1 MVNPVSYLCHLD
13 TSAQKTDLVNLLERK
28 LKDNIFLAVS
38 VLLCLF
44 ILAEVNY
51 PQLAPQSELALFAM
65 FGLIVIFLN
74 YPIHQRFGE
83 AGEPKLAV
91 KSAGRRAFQ
100 LLDIVLIGAVIVCFG
115 YVVNQTEPVFQRFWL
130 DGKPLGERA
139 GAELQLDYIIG
150 GFGLVLVL
158 EATRRSIGMTLPLL
172 SLTFLL
178 YASFG
183 QFMPDWLF
191 PHRGYSIQR
200 IVSQTFLHSQ
210 GTFGIALRV
219 MFTYVF
225 LFVLFGAFLERTGA
239 TGYVLDLARRV
250 FGSSVGAPAKV
261 AVLSSGMMGSL
272 SGSAVANTA
281 TTGTFTIPL
290 MKRSGFQP
298 AIAGGIEAA
307 ASSGGALVP
316 PIMGAAAYMMLEIV
330 EPPVTYLEIIK
341 AALLPAILYYTGMLC
356 MVHFSAKLASG
367 KLAIEKSAKLAS
379 GKLAI
384 EKSAK
389 LASGKLAI
397 EKSAKLASGKLAT
410 EKSPKSSSH
419 APSAVHDPDEPHG
432 DGQGTGRRKTLTLQG
447 GIFLAAFVTLI
458 GFLLMGAT
466 AFRAVSWSLLVII
479 AISLLG
485 FLGRKVWRRDS
496 TTETRIG
503 VPDLL
508 KGVDFLISPCKRAAQ
523 SGVSLIAAAAC
534 VGIILGVVTLTGI
547 GGKLPSTLLPLAAT
561 NLMLAL
567 FFLMIST
574 IVLGM
579 GLPSSV
585 CYLLMAILVGPV
597 LLDLGIVPLAAHF
610 FIFYFGMMS
619 MVTPPVALAAYA
631 ASAIAGSGVMAT
643 GFAAFRFALVGF
655 ALPYAF
661 VLRPALLW
669 LSADGGTPEVWVVF
683 GNFSLTLVGT
693 VILAAAIAGYIFNRL
708 SLLRRCGLFIAAFIL
723 FFAPTGMQFAWIHGI
738 AVIASAAIFYYS
750 WQKKETPHEK
760 SD

>member
-1 MVNPVSYLCHLD
+1 LI
-13 TSAQKTDLVNLLERK
+13 QKIKN
-28 LKDNIFLAVS
+28 NIFLVVS

-51 PQLAPQSELALFAM
+51 PQLTPQSELALFAM
-65 FGLIVIFLN
+65 LGLIVVFLK
-74 YPIHQRFGE
+74 YPIHSR
-83 AGEPKLAV
+83 LADNPV
-91 KSAGRRAFQ
+91 FQ
-100 LLDIVLIGAVIVCFG
+100 VLDVALIGSVIACFG
-115 YVVNQTEPVFQRFWL
+115 YVVTQTEPVFQNFWL
-130 DGKPLGERA
+130 DGKSLGDRA
-139 GAELQLDYIIG
+139 GAEQQLDYIVG
-150 GFGLVLVL
+150 GVGLVLVL
-158 EATRRSIGMTLPLL
+158 EATRRSIGVTLPLL
-172 SLTFLL
+172 SLAFLL
-178 YASFG
+178 YAGFG
-183 QFMPDWLF
+183 QFMPDALF
-191 PHRGYSIQR
+191 PHRGYSVQR

-225 LFVLFGAFLERTGA
+225 LFVLFGTLLERTGA

-250 FGSSVGAPAKV
+250 FGASAGAPAKV

-290 MKRSGFQP
+290 MQRSGFQP
-298 AIAGGIEAA
+298 TIAGGIEAA

-330 EPPVTYLEIIK
+330 EPAVTYLEIIR

-356 MVHFSAKLASG
+356 MVHFSAQLASR
-367 KLAIEKSAKLAS
+367 KLAIESAAKSSRHTPRNAHSSEETTDDVPKEKR
-379 GKLAI
+379 GKL
-384 EKSAK
+384 
-389 LASGKLAI
+389 
-397 EKSAKLASGKLAT
+397 
-410 EKSPKSSSH
+410 
-419 APSAVHDPDEPHG
+419 
-432 DGQGTGRRKTLTLQG
+432 LTLQG
-447 GIFLAAFVTLI
+447 FIFFAAFVTLI
-458 GFLLMGAT
+458 GVLLIGAT
-466 AFRAVSWSLLVII
+466 AFRAVSWSLLIVV
-479 AISLLG
+479 AINLLG
-485 FLGRKVWRRDS
+485 YLIRRIRGQHS
-496 TTETRIG
+496 TAETDVGASDLRQG
-503 VPDLL
+503 VN
-508 KGVDFLISPCKRAAQ
+508 FLISPCERAAQ

-547 GGKLPSTLLPLAAT
+547 GSKLPSTLLPLAAT

-574 IVLGM
+574 IILGM

-597 LLDLGIVPLAAHF
+597 LLDLGVVPLAAHF

-631 ASAIAGSGVMAT
+631 AAAIAGSGIMAT

-661 VLRPALLW
+661 VLRPTLLW
-669 LSADGGTPEVWVVF
+669 LDSDGGTPELWAVF

-693 VILAAAIAGYIFNRL
+693 VLFAAAIAGYIFNKL
-708 SLLRRCGLFIAAFIL
+708 SLWTRCILFVAAFVL
-723 FFAPTGMQFAWIHGI
+723 FFLSTDVQFIWIHGI
-738 AVIASAAIFYYS
+738 VIVASIAIFYYN
-750 WQKKETPHEK
+750 WREKEAHYEEK
-760 SD
+760 PS

>member
-1 MVNPVSYLCHLD
+1 MEVQTRRGWVTQPL
-13 TSAQKTDLVNLLERK
+13 QKSKSVNLLVQK
-28 LKDNIFLAVS
+28 LKDNIFLVVS

-65 FGLIVIFLN
+65 LGLIVVFLR
-74 YPIHQRFGE
+74 YPIHSRFAE
-83 AGEPKLAV
+83 NPV
-91 KSAGRRAFQ
+91 FQ
-100 LLDIVLIGAVIVCFG
+100 GLDVALIGSVIACFG
-115 YVVNQTEPVFQRFWL
+115 YVVTQTEPVFQGFWL
-130 DGKPLGERA
+130 DDKSLGDRA
-139 GAELQLDYIIG
+139 GAELPLDYIVG
-150 GFGLVLVL
+150 GVGLVLVL
-158 EATRRSIGMTLPLL
+158 EATRRSIGVTLPIL
-172 SLTFLL
+172 SLAFLL
-178 YASFG
+178 YAGFG
-183 QFMPDWLF
+183 QFMPDGLF
-191 PHRGYSIQR
+191 PHRGYSVQR

-225 LFVLFGAFLERTGA
+225 LFVLFGTLLERTGA
-239 TGYVLDLARRV
+239 TSYVLDLARRV
-250 FGSSVGAPAKV
+250 FGTSTGAPAKV

-290 MKRSGFQP
+290 MRRSGFQP
-298 AIAGGIEAA
+298 TIAGGIEAA

-330 EPPVTYLEIIK
+330 EPAVTYLEIIR

-356 MVHFSAKLASG
+356 MVHFAAKSRRHVHNSEEAVDDEQADKRG
-367 KLAIEKSAKLAS
+367 KL
-379 GKLAI
+379 
-384 EKSAK
+384 
-389 LASGKLAI
+389 
-397 EKSAKLASGKLAT
+397 
-410 EKSPKSSSH
+410 
-419 APSAVHDPDEPHG
+419 
-432 DGQGTGRRKTLTLQG
+432 LTLQG
-447 GIFLAAFVTLI
+447 FIFFAAFVTLI
-458 GFLLMGAT
+458 GVLLIGAT
-466 AFRAVSWSLLVII
+466 AFRAVSWSLLTVIV
-479 AISLLG
+479 ISLLG
-485 FLGRKVWRRDS
+485 YLIRRIRGQPS
-496 TTETRIG
+496 TTETGGGASDLRQG
-503 VPDLL
+503 VN
-508 KGVDFLISPCKRAAQ
+508 FLISPCERAAQ

-547 GGKLPSTLLPLAAT
+547 GSKLPSTLLPLAAT
-561 NLMLAL
+561 NLVLAL

-574 IVLGM
+574 IILGM

-597 LLDLGIVPLAAHF
+597 LLDLGVVPLAAHF

-631 ASAIAGSGVMAT
+631 AAAIAGSGIMAT

-669 LSADGGTPEVWVVF
+669 LDSDGGTPELWAVL

-693 VILAAAIAGYIFNRL
+693 VILAAAIAGYVFNRL
-708 SLLRRCGLFIAAFIL
+708 SLWTRCILFAAALIL
-723 FFAPTGMQFAWIHGI
+723 FFMPTDVQFIAIHGI
-738 AVIASAAIFYYS
+738 VILASIAIFYYN
-750 WQKKETPHEK
+750 WREKETHDEK
-760 SD
+760 PS

>member
-1 MVNPVSYLCHLD
+1 M
-13 TSAQKTDLVNLLERK
+13 
-28 LKDNIFLAVS
+28 
-38 VLLCLF
+38 LLCFF

-51 PQLAPQSELALFAM
+51 PQLAPQTELALFAM
-65 FGLIVIFLN
+65 FGLMVVFLN
-74 YPIHQRFGE
+74 YPVHQQF
-83 AGEPKLAV
+83 AD
-91 KSAGRRAFQ
+91 SRAFQ
-100 LLDIVLIGAVIVCFG
+100 RLDVLLIGGVIVCFG
-115 YVVNQTEPVFQRFWL
+115 YVVVQTEPVFQGFWL

-139 GAELQLDYIIG
+139 GAELRPDYIIG
-150 GFGLVLVL
+150 GVGLVLIL

-172 SLTFLL
+172 SFAFLF

-200 IVSQTFLHSQ
+200 IISQTFLHSQ
-210 GTFGIALRV
+210 GAFGIALRV

-225 LFVLFGAFLERTGA
+225 LFVLFGTLLERTGA
-239 TGYVLDLARRV
+239 TGYVLNLARRV

-290 MKRSGFQP
+290 MMRSGFQP
-298 AIAGGIEAA
+298 AMAGGIEAA

-330 EPPVTYLEIIK
+330 EPAVTYLEIIK

-356 MVHFSAKLASG
+356 MVHFSAKLASEKLAMEKSAKLASG
-367 KLAIEKSAKLAS
+367 KLAMEKSAKLAS

-384 EKSAK
+384 EKSARGRK
-389 LASGKLAI
+389 HTQDVVHGPDEARDD
-397 EKSAKLASGKLAT
+397 EQAT
-410 EKSPKSSSH
+410 EN
-419 APSAVHDPDEPHG
+419 
-432 DGQGTGRRKTLTLQG
+432 RRILTVEG

-458 GFLLMGAT
+458 GVLLMGAT
-466 AFRAVSWSLLVII
+466 AFRAVSWSLLVVV
-479 AISLLG
+479 AISLLN
-485 FLGRKVWRRDS
+485 FLGRRISKRDA
-496 TTETRIG
+496 TTEARIG

-508 KGVDFLISPCKRAAQ
+508 RGLDFLMAPCKRAAQ

-547 GGKLPSTLLPLAAT
+547 GGKLPSALLPLAAT

-574 IVLGM
+574 IILGM

-597 LLDLGIVPLAAHF
+597 LLDLGVVPLAAHF

-631 ASAIAGSGVMAT
+631 AAAIAGSGVMAT
-643 GFAAFRFALVGF
+643 AFAAFRFALVGF
-655 ALPYAF
+655 ALPYVF

-669 LSADGGTPEVWVVF
+669 LRADGGTPEVWIVL
-683 GNFSLTLVGT
+683 GNFSLTLMGT
-693 VILAAAIAGYIFNRL
+693 IVFAAAIAGYLFNRL
-708 SLLRRCGLFIAAFIL
+708 SLSARGVLFIAAFI
-723 FFAPTGMQFAWIHGI
+723 FFFLPADMPFIWVHGI
-738 AVIASAAIFYYS
+738 VVIASVAIFYYN
-750 WQKKETPHEK
+750 WQRRGALHET
-760 SD
+760 SN

>member
-1 MVNPVSYLCHLD
+1 MK
-13 TSAQKTDLVNLLERK
+13 A
-28 LKDNIFLAVS
+28 NIFLAVS
-38 VLLCLF
+38 VLLCFF

-51 PQLAPQSELALFAM
+51 PQLAPQTELALFALL
-65 FGLIVIFLN
+65 GLIVVFLN
-74 YPIHQRFGE
+74 YPIHQVF
-83 AGEPKLAV
+83 AD
-91 KSAGRRAFQ
+91 RRVFR
-100 LLDIVLIGAVIVCFG
+100 LLDGVLIGGVIVCFG
-115 YVVNQTEPVFQRFWL
+115 YVVVQTEPIFQGFWL
-130 DGKPLGERA
+130 GGKPLGERA

-150 GFGLVLVL
+150 GFGLVLIL
-158 EATRRSIGMTLPLL
+158 EATRRSIGLTLPLL
-172 SLTFLL
+172 SLAFLL
-178 YASFG
+178 YAGFG

-200 IVSQTFLHSQ
+200 IISQTFLHSQ
-210 GTFGIALRV
+210 GAFGIALRV

-225 LFVLFGAFLERTGA
+225 LFVLFGTLLERTGA
-239 TGYVLDLARRV
+239 TGYVLNLARRV

-298 AIAGGIEAA
+298 VIAGGIEAA

-330 EPPVTYLEIIK
+330 EPAVTYLEIIK

-356 MVHFSAKLASG
+356 MVHFAARRHRHTVEGVWNPES
-367 KLAIEKSAKLAS
+367 
-379 GKLAI
+379 
-384 EKSAK
+384 
-389 LASGKLAI
+389 
-397 EKSAKLASGKLAT
+397 
-410 EKSPKSSSH
+410 
-419 APSAVHDPDEPHG
+419 DEVTN
-432 DGQGTGRRKTLTLQG
+432 DGQETERGKIVTVQG

-466 AFRAVSWSLLVII
+466 AFRAVSWSLLVVVF
-479 AISLLG
+479 ISLLN
-485 FLGRKVWRRDS
+485 FLGQRIGNKKHRDS
-496 TTETRIG
+496 EIAPTG
-503 VPDLL
+503 VGTVNLL
-508 KGVDFLISPCKRAAQ
+508 KAIDFLVSPCKRAAQ

-574 IVLGM
+574 IILGM

-597 LLDLGIVPLAAHF
+597 LLDLGVVPLAAHF

-631 ASAIAGSGVMAT
+631 AAAIAGSGVMAT

-669 LSADGGTPEVWVVF
+669 LHPDGGTPDVWAVF
-683 GNFSLTLVGT
+683 GNFSLTLIGT
-693 VILAAAIAGYIFNRL
+693 FLFAAAIAGYLFSRL
-708 SLLRRCGLFIAAFIL
+708 SLSARGTLFIAAATL
-723 FFAPTGMQFAWIHGI
+723 FFAPIGIQFAWIHGI
-738 AVIASAAIFYYS
+738 GVVVGTAVFYYN
-750 WQKKETPHEK
+750 WRQKETRYETPN
-760 SD
+760 

>member
-1 MVNPVSYLCHLD
+1 MCLPKLRD
-13 TSAQKTDLVNLLERK
+13 T
-28 LKDNIFLAVS
+28 IFLTVS
-38 VLLCLF
+38 VLLCFF

-51 PQLAPQSELALFAM
+51 PQLAPQTELALFAM
-65 FGLIVIFLN
+65 FGLIVVFLN
-74 YPIHQRFGE
+74 YPVHQRF
-83 AGEPKLAV
+83 AGH
-91 KSAGRRAFQ
+91 RAFQ
-100 LLDIVLIGAVIVCFG
+100 LLDVLLIGGVIVCFG
-115 YVVNQTEPVFQRFWL
+115 YVVVQTEPVFQGFWL

-139 GAELQLDYIIG
+139 GAELRLDYIVG
-150 GFGLVLVL
+150 GFGLILIL

-200 IVSQTFLHSQ
+200 IISQTFLHSQ

-225 LFVLFGAFLERTGA
+225 LFVLFGTLLERTGA
-239 TGYVLDLARRV
+239 IGYVLNLARPV

-290 MKRSGFQP
+290 MKRSGFP
-298 AIAGGIEAA
+298 SAMAGGIEAA

-330 EPPVTYLEIIK
+330 EPAVTYLEIIK

-384 EKSAK
+384 EKSEG
-389 LASGKLAI
+389 SGKY
-397 EKSAKLASGKLAT
+397 T
-410 EKSPKSSSH
+410 QDV
-419 APSAVHDPDEPHG
+419 VHTPDEAY
-432 DGQGTGRRKTLTLQG
+432 DDEQETEDKKILTVQG
-447 GIFLAAFVTLI
+447 GIFLSAFVTLI

-466 AFRAVSWSLLVII
+466 AFRAVSWSLLVVV
-479 AISLLG
+479 AISLLNY
-485 FLGRKVWRRDS
+485 LGRRMGKRDA

-503 VPDLL
+503 VSDLL
-508 KGVDFLISPCKRAAQ
+508 SGVDFLISPCKRAAQ

-567 FFLMIST
+567 FFLMVST
-574 IVLGM
+574 IILGM

-597 LLDLGIVPLAAHF
+597 LLDLGVVPLAAHF

-631 ASAIAGSGVMAT
+631 ASAIAGSGVMTT

-669 LSADGGTPEVWVVF
+669 LRPDGGTPEVWTVL

-693 VILAAAIAGYIFNRL
+693 IVFAAAIAGYLFNKL
-708 SLLRRCGLFIAAFIL
+708 SLSARCMLFIAAFIL
-723 FFAPTGMQFAWIHGI
+723 FFAPTGIQFVWIHGI
-738 AVIASAAIFYYS
+738 VVVASAAIFYYN
-750 WQKKETPHEK
+750 WQKKETLHETPN
-760 SD
+760 

>member
-1 MVNPVSYLCHLD
+1 M
-13 TSAQKTDLVNLLERK
+13 
-28 LKDNIFLAVS
+28 VS
-38 VLLCLF
+38 VLLCFF

-65 FGLIVIFLN
+65 LGLIVVFLR
-74 YPIHQRFGE
+74 YPVHPRFE
-83 AGEPKLAV
+83 DHP
-91 KSAGRRAFQ
+91 AFR
-100 LLDIVLIGAVIVCFG
+100 LLDIVLMVSVIICFG
-115 YVVNQTEPVFQRFWL
+115 YVVSQTEPVFQAFWL
-130 DGKPLGERA
+130 DGKSLGDRA
-139 GAELQLDYIIG
+139 GAELLLDYVIG
-150 GFGLVLVL
+150 GFGLILIL
-158 EATRRSIGMTLPLL
+158 EATRRSIGVTLPLL
-172 SLTFLL
+172 SLAFLL
-178 YASFG
+178 YAGFG
-183 QFMPDWLF
+183 QFMPDGLF
-191 PHRGYSIQR
+191 PHRGYSVQR

-225 LFVLFGAFLERTGA
+225 LFVLFGALLERTGA
-239 TGYVLDLARRV
+239 TNYILDLARRV
-250 FGSSVGAPAKV
+250 FGSGAGAPAKV
-261 AVLSSGMMGSL
+261 AVLSSGLMGSL

-290 MKRSGFQP
+290 MQRAGFQP

-330 EPPVTYLEIIK
+330 EPAVTYLEIIR

-356 MVHFSAKLASG
+356 MVHFSAKSTRHIPSTVHTPEEARDNEHGENHG
-367 KLAIEKSAKLAS
+367 KL
-379 GKLAI
+379 
-384 EKSAK
+384 
-389 LASGKLAI
+389 
-397 EKSAKLASGKLAT
+397 
-410 EKSPKSSSH
+410 
-419 APSAVHDPDEPHG
+419 
-432 DGQGTGRRKTLTLQG
+432 LTLQG

-466 AFRAVSWSLLVII
+466 AFRAVSWSLLVVLV
-479 AISLLG
+479 ISLLD
-485 FLGRKVWRRDS
+485 FLIRGSRDRS
-496 TTETRIG
+496 
-503 VPDLL
+503 DLL
-508 KGVDFLISPCKRAAQ
+508 KGMDFLTSPCKRAAQ
-523 SGVSLIAAAAC
+523 SGVSLIAAASC

-547 GGKLPSTLLPLAAT
+547 GSKLPSTLLPLAST
-561 NLMLAL
+561 SLMLAL

-574 IVLGM
+574 IILGM

-631 ASAIAGSGVMAT
+631 AAAIAGSGIMAT

-669 LSADGGTPEVWVVF
+669 LSEEGRTPEVWTVF

-693 VILAAAIAGYIFNRL
+693 VIFAAAIAGYIFNKLPLWTR
-708 SLLRRCGLFIAAFIL
+708 GILFIAALIL
-723 FFAPTGMQFAWIHGI
+723 FFLPTRMQFVWIHGI
-738 AVIASAAIFYYS
+738 VVLASIVIFYYN
-750 WQKKETPHEK
+750 WQKKEEHHEK
-760 SD
+760 PS

>member
-1 MVNPVSYLCHLD
+1 MKEVSIM
-13 TSAQKTDLVNLLERK
+13 TG
-28 LKDNIFLAVS
+28 LKDKIFLAVS

-51 PQLAPQSELALFAM
+51 PHLAPQTELALFAM
-65 FGLIVIFLN
+65 FGLMVVFLN
-74 YPIHQRFGE
+74 YPIHQS
-83 AGEPKLAV
+83 LAD
-91 KSAGRRAFQ
+91 RRVFR
-100 LLDIVLIGAVIVCFG
+100 LLDVVLVGGVMACFG
-115 YVVNQTEPVFQRFWL
+115 YVVIQTEPVFQGFWL

-139 GAELQLDYIIG
+139 GAELRLDYIIG
-150 GFGLVLVL
+150 GVGLILIL

-172 SLTFLL
+172 SLAFLL
-178 YASFG
+178 YAGFG

-191 PHRGYSIQR
+191 PHRGYSVQR
-200 IVSQTFLHSQ
+200 IISQTFLHSQ
-210 GTFGIALRV
+210 GAFGIALRV

-225 LFVLFGAFLERTGA
+225 LFVLFGTLLERTGA
-239 TGYVLDLARRV
+239 TGYVLNLARRM

-290 MKRSGFQP
+290 MTRSGFQP
-298 AIAGGIEAA
+298 AMAGGIEAA

-330 EPPVTYLEIIK
+330 EPAVTYLEIIK
-341 AALLPAILYYTGMLC
+341 AALLPAVLYYTGMLC
-356 MVHFSAKLASG
+356 MVHFAARSRRHTVEEASDS
-367 KLAIEKSAKLAS
+367 E
-379 GKLAI
+379 
-384 EKSAK
+384 
-389 LASGKLAI
+389 
-397 EKSAKLASGKLAT
+397 
-410 EKSPKSSSH
+410 
-419 APSAVHDPDEPHG
+419 PDEVRNEAQAAERG
-432 DGQGTGRRKTLTLQG
+432 KIVTVQG
-447 GIFLAAFVTLI
+447 GIFLSAFVTLI

-466 AFRAVSWSLLVII
+466 AFRAVSWSLLIVV
-479 AISLLG
+479 AISLLNF
-485 FLGRKVWRRDS
+485 FLRRVNKRNS
-496 TTETRIG
+496 TAETRIG
-503 VPDLL
+503 VSDLR
-508 KGVDFLISPCKRAAQ
+508 KGVDFLVSPCKRAAQ

-547 GGKLPSTLLPLAAT
+547 GGKLPSILLPLAAT

-574 IVLGM
+574 IILGM

-597 LLDLGIVPLAAHF
+597 LLDLGVVPLAAHF

-669 LSADGGTPEVWVVF
+669 LSTDGGTPEAWAVL
-683 GNFSLTLVGT
+683 GNFSLTFVGT
-693 VILAAAIAGYIFNRL
+693 VIFAAAIAGYLFSRL
-708 SLLRRCGLFIAAFIL
+708 SVSARSILFIAAAVL
-723 FFAPTGMQFAWIHGI
+723 FFAPISIQFAWIHAIVVVASG
-738 AVIASAAIFYYS
+738 AVFYYN
-750 WQKKETPHEK
+750 WQRKEMRHET
-760 SD
+760 SN

>member
-1 MVNPVSYLCHLD
+1 M
-13 TSAQKTDLVNLLERK
+13 
-28 LKDNIFLAVS
+28 
-38 VLLCLF
+38 LLCLF

-51 PQLAPQSELALFAM
+51 PQLAPQTELALFAM
-65 FGLIVIFLN
+65 FGLMVVFLN
-74 YPIHQRFGE
+74 YPVHQRF
-83 AGEPKLAV
+83 ADY
-91 KSAGRRAFQ
+91 RAFQ
-100 LLDIVLIGAVIVCFG
+100 LLDVLLIGGVIVCFG
-115 YVVNQTEPVFQRFWL
+115 YVVIQTEPVFQRFWL

-150 GFGLVLVL
+150 GFGLVLTL

-172 SLTFLL
+172 SLAFLL
-178 YASFG
+178 YAGFG

-191 PHRGYSIQR
+191 PHRGYPIQR
-200 IVSQTFLHSQ
+200 IISQTFLHSQ

-225 LFVLFGAFLERTGA
+225 LFVLFGTLLERTGA
-239 TGYVLDLARRV
+239 TDYVLNLARRV

-298 AIAGGIEAA
+298 AMAGGIEAA

-330 EPPVTYLEIIK
+330 EPAVTYLEIIK

-384 EKSAK
+384 EKSAR
-389 LASGKLAI
+389 LASERLDR
-397 EKSAKLASGKLAT
+397 EKTTQLASESSNVTDDTLSD
-410 EKSPKSSSH
+410 SPDE
-419 APSAVHDPDEPHG
+419 VHDDEQAAGH
-432 DGQGTGRRKTLTLQG
+432 RKIVTLQG
-447 GIFLAAFVTLI
+447 VIFLAAFVTLI

-466 AFRAVSWSLLVII
+466 AFRAVSWSLLVVI
-479 AISLLG
+479 AISFLN
-485 FLGRKVWRRDS
+485 FLGRWIGKRDS
-496 TTETRIG
+496 TIERRIG

-508 KGVDFLISPCKRAAQ
+508 KGLDFLASPCKRAAQ

-547 GGKLPSTLLPLAAT
+547 GGKLPSVLLPLAAT

-574 IVLGM
+574 IILGM

-597 LLDLGIVPLAAHF
+597 LLDLGVIPLAAHF

-669 LSADGGTPEVWVVF
+669 LHADGGTPEAWTVL
-683 GNFSLTLVGT
+683 GNFSLTLVAT
-693 VILAAAIAGYIFNRL
+693 VILAAAIAGYLFNRL
-708 SLLRRCGLFIAAFIL
+708 SLSTRCMLFIAAFIL
-723 FFAPTGMQFAWIHGI
+723 FFAPTSLQFAWIHGI
-738 AVIASAAIFYYS
+738 VIVASGAAFYYN
-750 WQKKETPHEK
+750 WQKKEAFHETPN
-760 SD
+760 

>member
-1 MVNPVSYLCHLD
+1 MCYLE
-13 TSAQKTDLVNLLERK
+13 TSSGKTESVNLLIQK
-28 LKDNIFLAVS
+28 LKDNIFLVVS
-38 VLLCLF
+38 VVLCLF

-65 FGLIVIFLN
+65 LGLIVVFLK
-74 YPIHQRFGE
+74 YPIHSRF
-83 AGEPKLAV
+83 ADNLI
-91 KSAGRRAFQ
+91 FQ
-100 LLDIVLIGAVIVCFG
+100 ALDFVLIGSVVACFG
-115 YVVNQTEPVFQRFWL
+115 YVVMQTEPVFQGFWL
-130 DGKPLGERA
+130 DGKSLGDRA
-139 GAELQLDYIIG
+139 GAELLLDYIVG
-150 GFGLVLVL
+150 GVGLVLVL
-158 EATRRSIGMTLPLL
+158 EATRRSIGVTLPLL
-172 SLTFLL
+172 ALTFLL
-178 YASFG
+178 YGSFG

-191 PHRGYSIQR
+191 PHRGYSVQR

-225 LFVLFGAFLERTGA
+225 LFVLFGTLLERTGA
-239 TGYVLDLARRV
+239 TGYVLDLAGRV
-250 FGSSVGAPAKV
+250 FGAGAGAPAKV

-290 MKRSGFQP
+290 MRRAGFQP

-330 EPPVTYLEIIK
+330 EPAVTYLEIIR

-356 MVHFSAKLASG
+356 MVHFSAHKLA
-367 KLAIEKSAKLAS
+367 KEKSAKNNGHTPRVS
-379 GKLAI
+379 
-384 EKSAK
+384 
-389 LASGKLAI
+389 
-397 EKSAKLASGKLAT
+397 
-410 EKSPKSSSH
+410 
-419 APSAVHDPDEPHG
+419 VHSPDEVRDDEQAEKRG
-432 DGQGTGRRKTLTLQG
+432 KFLTLQG

-458 GFLLMGAT
+458 GVLLMGAT
-466 AFRAVSWSLLVII
+466 AFRAVSWSLLIVI

-485 FLGRKVWRRDS
+485 YLIHRIRGQRS
-496 TTETRIG
+496 TTETG
-503 VPDLL
+503 VSASDLM
-508 KGVDFLISPCKRAAQ
+508 KGVNFLISPCERAAQ

-547 GGKLPSTLLPLAAT
+547 GSKLPSTLLPLAAT

-567 FFLMIST
+567 FFLMVST
-574 IVLGM
+574 IILGM

-585 CYLLMAILVGPV
+585 CYLLMAILVGPI
-597 LLDLGIVPLAAHF
+597 LLDLGVVPLAAHF

-631 ASAIAGSGVMAT
+631 AAAIAGSGIMAT

-669 LSADGGTPEVWVVF
+669 LDSDGGTPELWTVF
-683 GNFSLTLVGT
+683 GYFSLTLVGT
-693 VILAAAIAGYIFNRL
+693 VIFAAAIAGYIFNKL
-708 SLLRRCGLFIAAFIL
+708 SLWTRCILFAAALIL
-723 FFAPTGMQFAWIHGI
+723 FFMPTGVQFVWIHGI
-738 AVIASAAIFYYS
+738 VVIASIAIFYYN
-750 WQKKETPHEK
+750 WREKETHHEK
-760 SD
+760 PN

>member
-1 MVNPVSYLCHLD
+1 M
-13 TSAQKTDLVNLLERK
+13 
-28 LKDNIFLAVS
+28 KDKIFLTVS

-51 PQLAPQSELALFAM
+51 PQLAPQTELALFAM
-65 FGLIVIFLN
+65 FGLMVVLLN
-74 YPIHQRFGE
+74 YPIHQRFTDHR
-83 AGEPKLAV
+83 V
-91 KSAGRRAFQ
+91 FR
-100 LLDIVLIGAVIVCFG
+100 LLDVVLIGSVVVCFG
-115 YVVNQTEPVFQRFWL
+115 YVVIQTEPVFQRFWL

-139 GAELQLDYIIG
+139 GAELQLDYVIG
-150 GFGLVLVL
+150 GVGLVLIL

-172 SLTFLL
+172 SLAFLI

-191 PHRGYSIQR
+191 PHRGYSVQR
-200 IVSQTFLHSQ
+200 IISQTFLHSQ
-210 GTFGIALRV
+210 GAFGIALRV

-225 LFVLFGAFLERTGA
+225 LFVLFGTLLERTGA
-239 TGYVLDLARRV
+239 TGYVLNLARRV

-290 MKRSGFQP
+290 MTRSGFQP
-298 AIAGGIEAA
+298 AIAGGVEAA

-330 EPPVTYLEIIK
+330 EPAVTYLQIIK

-356 MVHFSAKLASG
+356 MVHFAAKSR
-367 KLAIEKSAKLAS
+367 EH
-379 GKLAI
+379 
-384 EKSAK
+384 
-389 LASGKLAI
+389 
-397 EKSAKLASGKLAT
+397 T
-410 EKSPKSSSH
+410 ENT
-419 APSAVHDPDEPHG
+419 VHDSDEVYNDEQHV
-432 DGQGTGRRKTLTLQG
+432 TRSRILTVQG
-447 GIFLAAFVTLI
+447 GLFLAAFVTLI
-458 GFLLMGAT
+458 GFLLMGST
-466 AFRAVSWSLLVII
+466 AFRAVSWSLLVVVV
-479 AISLLG
+479 ISLLN
-485 FLGRKVWRRDS
+485 FLVRRGGKQDS
-496 TTETRIG
+496 TAQTRIG
-503 VPDLL
+503 IVNLSRA
-508 KGVDFLISPCKRAAQ
+508 VDFLVSPCQRAAR

-574 IVLGM
+574 IILGM

-597 LLDLGIVPLAAHF
+597 LLDLGVVPLAAHF

-631 ASAIAGSGVMAT
+631 AAAIAGSGVMAT

-669 LSADGGTPEVWVVF
+669 LNPNGGTPEMWTVL
-683 GNFSLTLVGT
+683 GTFSLTCVGT
-693 VILAAAIAGYIFNRL
+693 VILAAAIAGYLFSRL
-708 SLLRRCGLFIAAFIL
+708 SLSTRGILSIAAAIL
-723 FFAPTGMQFAWIHGI
+723 FFAPISGQFVWIHGI
-738 AVIASAAIFYYS
+738 VVVASAAVFYYN
-750 WQKKETPHEK
+750 WQKKEIPHETPI
-760 SD
+760 